1 MSNPGAV
8 MPFEKMSF
16 QSLLL
21 LVTRKHFL
29 GIFASELENITRKS
43 RRNVS
48 SVLHTYYIVIHL
60 VCFNHTTVCI
70 PLI

>member
-29 GIFASELENITRKS
+29 GIFASELELENLEEMFPR
-43 RRNVS
+43 
-48 SVLHTYYIVIHL
+48 YYI
-60 VCFNHTTVCI
+60 HTT
-70 PLI
+70 